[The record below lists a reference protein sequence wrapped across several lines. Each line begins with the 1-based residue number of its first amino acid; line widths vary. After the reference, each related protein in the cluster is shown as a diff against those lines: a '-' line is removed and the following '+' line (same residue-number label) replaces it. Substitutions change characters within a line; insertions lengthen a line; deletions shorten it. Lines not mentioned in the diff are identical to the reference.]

1 MNRILTLTAAVLTSA
16 FLFLPASAD
25 VPVQEEVQIVTTVT
39 TTYENGTTVSRVL
52 EEDEEVADDGSILK
66 RTESLAEKANVK
78 LDNKLSPFIWGA
90 ELGMCV
96 DLSGMD
102 MSTFNFDLIAGWRN
116 PWVQTLGV
124 SVGVHKSLGTSDT
137 FLPICLVVRSSFRP
151 KPSLFFMDLR
161 LGYSFNT
168 VAKSPLFGDTCAS
181 LGCGINLKL
190 SRKFQS
196 YVILSYA
203 FRHFNERHVEMT
215 GVSRSDVS
223 LAMVSFGLSF

>member
-1 MNRILTLTAAVLTSA
+1 MNRILSLTAAVLTSA

-25 VPVQEEVQIVTTVT
+25 VPVQEEVQTVTTVT

-116 PWVQTLGV
+116 PWVQTLGG
-124 SVGVHKSLGTSDT
+124 S
-137 FLPICLVVRSSFRP
+137 
-151 KPSLFFMDLR
+151 
-161 LGYSFNT
+161 
-168 VAKSPLFGDTCAS
+168 
-181 LGCGINLKL
+181 
-190 SRKFQS
+190 
-196 YVILSYA
+196 
-203 FRHFNERHVEMT
+203 ERHVSPHMP
-215 GVSRSDVS
+215 RSPQLIPPEALS
-223 LAMVSFGLSF
+223 LLYGSEARI